1 MGKFSWAENYLLRFV
16 TRNSQ
21 QDKEQISKVINENF
35 NRITE
40 DLIDYQRI

>member
-1 MGKFSWAENYLLRFV
+1 MGKFSWAENYLLRWLR
-16 TRNSQ
+16 RNS